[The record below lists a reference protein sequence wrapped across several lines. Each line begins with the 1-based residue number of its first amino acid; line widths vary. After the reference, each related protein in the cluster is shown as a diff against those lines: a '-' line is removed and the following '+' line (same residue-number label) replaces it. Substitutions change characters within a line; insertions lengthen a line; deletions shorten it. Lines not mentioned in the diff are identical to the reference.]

1 MDSDF
6 KNKFFENL
14 KNENI
19 DVELIESLDEL
30 IKYNKFTSDNIT
42 GLIDGEFDE

>member
-42 GLIDGEFDE
+42 ELIDGEFDE

>member
-14 KNENI
+14 KNEKI

-30 IKYNKFTSDNIT
+30 IKYKKFTSDNIT
-42 GLIDGEFDE
+42 ELIDGEFDE

>member
-14 KNENI
+14 KNEKI
-19 DVELIESLDEL
+19 DVE
-30 IKYNKFTSDNIT
+30 
-42 GLIDGEFDE
+42 LIDGEFDE